1 MFALL
6 SASYMLGLLTADP
19 CISEIE
25 TPPGKNETIVYKC
38 FPPGHKAPVLLKD
51 ETRVPATVL
60 PPPVAPKVEK
70 PKAVKPPKK
79 VAHRCGSKTPVWYV
93 KNGNK
98 RYRCK

>member
-6 SASYMLGLLTADP
+6 SASYMLGLLVADP
-19 CISEIE
+19 CVSEKE
-25 TPPGKNETIVYKC
+25 DVPGKNETVVYKC
-38 FPPGHKAPVLLKD
+38 YAPGHKAPELLKD

-60 PPPVAPKVEK
+60 PAPVAPKV
-70 PKAVKPPKK
+70 VKPPKK

-93 KNGNK
+93 RNGNK